1 MAAHAFSGGKA
12 LEAKLRELAKKVGK
26 AATLRVGFLENA
38 TYPDGKPVA
47 MVAAIQEFGAPAAKI
62 PSRPFFRNMVAA
74 KSPNWGESLGNVL
87 KGTDY
92 DAGKAL
98 AVMGESIK
106 GQLVDSIVEINSPA
120 LSPTTL
126 MLRKMRSEDQG
137 LVVTGKT
144 VGEAARRVADG
155 ESYAGVS
162 TAVLIDSG
170 HLQNSVDYEVKP

>member
-1 MAAHAFSGGKA
+1 MAAHSFSGGAA
-12 LEAKLRELAKKVGK
+12 LEAKLREIAEKVSK
-26 AATLRVGFLENA
+26 AETLRVGFLEGA

-47 MVAAIQEFGAPAAKI
+47 MVAAIQEFGAPRASI
-62 PSRPFFRNMVAA
+62 PPRPFFRNMIAS
-74 KSPNWGESLGNVL
+74 KSPNWGESLAAIL
-87 KGTDY
+87 KNNDY
-92 DAGKAL
+92 DAEKSL
-98 AVMGESIK
+98 MVMGEGIK
-106 GQLVDSIVEINSPA
+106 GQLVESIIQTNSPA

-126 MLRKMRSEDQG
+126 MLRKMRSEDQS